1 MLFNS
6 YMFILLFLPLSVTG
20 YYICGKSARY
30 ELQKL
35 WLLGMSVWFYAY
47 MHAGYALLLAGSI
60 LVNYLAVQRMSKQK
74 SDAFRKLFLF
84 LGIVFNIG
92 VLFYYKYCNFFI
104 DNINTIFDSN
114 ISLLNLLLP
123 VGISFITFQQISY
136 QVDCYKQEIQGY
148 SLLEYA
154 LYILFFPKISSG
166 PIILFRDFLPQIQK
180 GEKEKANYNN
190 LGKGLYLFAMGLAK
204 KVLIADTFAKLVTI
218 GFDDVG
224 ALHTVSALGIM
235 LCYSLQLYFDFSG
248 YSDMAIG
255 VARMFNITLPVNFAS
270 PYKARSVSD
279 FWKRWHITLT
289 HFFTQYVYIPLG
301 GNRKGRA
308 RTCINVMLVFLF
320 SGLWHGANWTFVVWG
335 GLHGLILVL
344 ERITDHKIEKIP
356 FVGRVFT
363 FLFVN
368 AAWVVFR
375 ADSLSDAGLFFSRI
389 FVPGYGALE
398 SALLDAMNNLV
409 EVRVLSRLGFFALTD
424 GIPVLP
430 LILFITGSL
439 FMVFAT
445 KNTQER
451 VEKLCYNGKQRMFAV
466 ALLFWSIISL
476 SSVNVFLYSNF

>member
-6 YMFILLFLPLSVTG
+6 YIFILLFLPVSVIG
-20 YYICGKSARY
+20 YFICGKSARY
-30 ELQKL
+30 ELPKL

-47 MHAGYALLLAGSI
+47 LHVGYALLLTGSI
-60 LVNYLAVQRMSKQK
+60 LVNYLIVQWMGKQK
-74 SDAFRKLFLF
+74 SNASRKFFLF
-84 LGIVFNIG
+84 LGIAFNIG

-104 DNINTIFDSN
+104 ENINSIFDSDL
-114 ISLLNLLLP
+114 SLLKLLLP

-136 QVDCYKQEIQGY
+136 QVDCYKGEAQKY
-148 SLLEYA
+148 SFLEYA
-154 LYILFFPKISSG
+154 LYIAFFPKISSG
-166 PIILFRDFLPQIQK
+166 PIMLFRDFLPQIQNREN
-180 GEKEKANYNN
+180 EKVNYDNIAR
-190 LGKGLYLFAMGLAK
+190 GFYLFAMGLAK

-218 GFDDVG
+218 GFADVG

-255 VARMFNITLPVNFAS
+255 VARMFNIKLPVNFAS

-289 HFFTQYVYIPLG
+289 HFFTKYVYIPLG

-308 RTCINVMLVFLF
+308 RTCINVMIVFLL

-335 GLHGLILVL
+335 GMHGLILVL
-344 ERITDHKIEKIP
+344 ERITDHKIEKVP
-356 FVGRVFT
+356 FVGRAFT

-389 FVPGYGALE
+389 FVPGHGAVE
-398 SALLDAMNNLV
+398 SALLDAMNSLV
-409 EVRVLSRLGFFALTD
+409 ELRVLSRLGFGALTD
-424 GIPVLP
+424 GIPALP
-430 LILFITGSL
+430 LVLFILGSL
-439 FMVFAT
+439 FMVFVT

-451 VEKLCYNGKQRMFAV
+451 VEKFCYNRKQRMFAV